1 MAGGAAC
8 ELCVAEGGVPVA
20 RGARWRVVR
29 VADTDFPAFYRV
41 VWNAHVAEFSDLV
54 PDDLTLCMGA
64 VVAVERVL
72 REQLR
77 PAKINL
83 ASLGNVVPHLHWHV
97 IARFDW
103 DSRFPQPIWT
113 SAQRRPDPPPTQ
125 RLAVGLDALDA
136 AVCGALATLA

>member
-8 ELCVAEGGVPVA
+8 ELCVAEGGVLVA
-20 RGARWRVVR
+20 RGAKWRVVR
-29 VADTDFPAFYRV
+29 VADADFPAFYRV
-41 VWNAHVAEFSDLV
+41 VWNAHVAELSDLAPADRV
-54 PDDLTLCMGA
+54 LCMDA

-97 IARFDW
+97 VARFGW
-103 DSRFPQPIWT
+103 DSRFPQPIW
-113 SAQRRPDPPPTQ
+113 APLLRHPQPPPTQ